1 MDHVKLSVFPI
12 LHLFLLHVNNYKI
25 ILFRLCFFLR
35 EFLINNRV
43 KKTCQL
49 LANKYLFASELK
61 ELFNENLRLKISV

>member
-12 LHLFLLHVNNYKI
+12 APIPFTCKII

-61 ELFNENLRLKISV
+61 ELFKENLRLKTSV